1 MTKTLM
7 TNLTLFDGTHESN
20 LAHAFLGYDDA
31 DGRIIESGAGIPTGS
46 YDKKIDLQGQ
56 YLMPGMINAHTHITS
71 APTALKMSGDYSD
84 PVWATKFGLDNLR
97 DMLAHGITYIRVVGT
112 AGDLDLKLE
121 KMRRQG
127 LIEGPGMITSGSAF
141 TMTGGHFYINAHE
154 VDSPDEMRKGV
165 RQLLKKG
172 ATNIKF
178 MATGGVSF
186 NGETPDDIQLSET
199 EMRAGVIEAHHKGI
213 PVAAHAQGNAGI
225 KNAIRAGV
233 DSIEHGFYLDDEAIQ
248 MMLDRGTFLTPTLNA
263 MWAIINRGKDDLP
276 DWMLAKANGHWQA
289 HKKSIEMAAKAGIPI
304 AMGTD
309 AGTPYNDFKNDSA
322 WELELMMTQAHMTAL
337 QILQSTTINAAKLLR
352 IDDDYGTLTAGK
364 FADFLIL
371 PADPL
376 ADIKTLQGPKRI
388 FQHGTERQSAQP
400 LQATPKATLI

>member
-7 TNLTLFDGTHESN
+7 TNLTLFDGEHDTN
-20 LAHAFLGYDDA
+20 LEHAFLGFDDQ
-31 DGRIIESGAGIPTGS
+31 DGRIIESGTGTPTAS
-46 YDKKIDLQGQ
+46 YDEQIDLQGQ
-56 YLMPGMINAHTHITS
+56 YIMPGMINAHTHITS
-71 APTALKMSGDYSD
+71 APTHLKVTGNYSD
-84 PVWATKFGLDNLR
+84 AVWATKFGLDNMH
-97 DMLAHGITYIRVVGT
+97 DMLANGITTIRVVGT
-112 AGDLDLKLE
+112 ADDLDLKLE
-121 KMRRQG
+121 AMRQQG
-127 LIEGPGMITSGSAF
+127 LAEGPKMITSGSAF
-141 TMTGGHFYINAHE
+141 TMTGGHFYITAHE

-186 NGETPDDIQLSET
+186 NGETPNDIQLSEE
-199 EMRAGVIEAHHKGI
+199 EMRAGTIEAHHKGI

-276 DWMLAKANGHWQA
+276 DWMLKKANGHWLA

-322 WELELMMTQAHMTAL
+322 WELELMMTQSHMTSL
-337 QILQSTTINAAKLLR
+337 QALQSTTINAAKLLR
-352 IDDDYGTLTAGK
+352 IDSDYGTLSAGK

-371 PADPL
+371 PSDPL
-376 ADIKTLQGPKRI
+376 ADIKTLQGAKRI
-388 FQHGTERQSAQP
+388 FQNGKECYSAQP
-400 LQATPKATLI
+400 LLTASKATII